1 MSIFG
6 VKITYEVLKMKKANL
21 VLASL
26 LSLVVLAS
34 CETESTSTSSES
46 VDESSA
52 FSTSIED
59 DPYAA
64 VLSGLDT
71 TLGTAY
77 ETYTDSSDEEIGGAY
92 GYVSGNIAYGWV
104 EYTSYGASYGVAV
117 AVTFND
123 ANEATGIEIGAP
135 ADGSHNYTPYYAM
148 SYEAGYA
155 EYQVYL
161 ANVESAVT
169 NATVGEDAG
178 EIYSAFAGTELDPT
192 TSTFTPGVSLVGAG
206 ATQTDARLGIAIK
219 YAAESWILNLEDP
232 ASTDYSSELGVTS
245 ADALEAATT
254 VAASTTDANGNTVLY
269 GAVHYTSWGA
279 YYGAAVEITVANNV
293 ITSVEWGVPYAEAHN
308 FTPMYKT
315 SAPLSYW
322 NYVNNWNSVYSY
334 RLVGQILNSD
344 LLAVWTGYG
353 IGTDDSG
360 STTYT
365 SPALV
370 TVDAGATQSYARGSM
385 AVLAALDYVL

>member
-1 MSIFG
+1 
-6 VKITYEVLKMKKANL
+6 MKKANL

-34 CETESTSTSSES
+34 CETETTSTSSETTS
-46 VDESSA
+46 SSSETTSSGEESSV

-59 DPYAA
+59 DPYAE

-71 TLGTAY
+71 TLGTSY

-117 AVTFND
+117 AVTFD
-123 ANEATGIEIGAP
+123 AANVATAIEIGAP
-135 ADGSHNYTPYYAM
+135 SDGSHNYTPYYAM

-155 EYQVYL
+155 EYLVYL

-178 EIYSAFAGTELDPT
+178 EIYSAFADTELDPT
-192 TSTFTPGVSLVGAG
+192 ASTFTPGVSLVGAG

-232 ASTDYSSELGVTS
+232 VSTDYSSELGLTSDDALTEASTVATS
-245 ADALEAATT
+245 A
-254 VAASTTDANGNTVLY
+254 TDADGNTVIY

-293 ITSVEWGVPYAEAHN
+293 ISSVEWGVPYAEAHN

-322 NYVNNWNSVYSY
+322 NYVNNWESVYSGL
-334 RLVGQILNSD
+334 LVGQTLD
-344 LLAVWTGYG
+344 DGLLAVWTGYG
-353 IGTDDSG
+353 IVTDEEG

-365 SPALV
+365 SPASV